1 VEYKLDRSSGFVT
14 VSLAGIINED
24 AGLQLKQM
32 QGEIAADQKIR
43 FNFAKIK
50 SINSLGVRAW
60 VTFLRS
66 VDDGREILFAECVP
80 DVIMQINMIPSFQS
94 RAKIESFYV
103 NYISPETDK
112 SHTILMNTK
121 DLKPKSIPDA
131 PLCPDSGVPMETEEL
146 EEEYFAFLQ
155 R

>member
-1 VEYKLDRSSGFVT
+1 VEYKLDRSNGYAT

-24 AGLQLKQM
+24 AGLQLKQL
-32 QGEIAADQKIR
+32 QSDTASDQKLR

-60 VTFLRS
+60 VTFLRTI
-66 VDDGREILFAECVP
+66 DDGREILFAECVP
-80 DVIMQINMIPSFQS
+80 DVIMQINMIPSFLS

-103 NYISPETDK
+103 NYMSPETEK
-112 SHTILMNTK
+112 SHTILMQTK
-121 DLKPKSIPDA
+121 DLKPKSIPDS
-131 PLCPDSGVPMETEEL
+131 PLCPDTGVPMETEEL